1 MALLRTVRRASP
13 LEQCVMKRGDL
24 TVEALHN
31 EQLGN
36 GRLSDAE
43 FKRTL
48 VREGLGRAFDLID
61 ELTRP
66 AGKTN
71 GHIPAANDN
80 DTGNGGAASRCKAVF
95 EQTVAALP
103 RVAALPQTNK

>member
-1 MALLRTVRRASP
+1 MPEAGQP
-13 LEQCVMKRGDL
+13 LEQCAMKRGDL
-24 TVEALHN
+24 EALHN
-31 EQLGN
+31 EQLAN

-71 GHIPAANDN
+71 GHTPAANDN
-80 DTGNGGAASRCKAVF
+80 DTRNGGAASRCKAVF